1 MNLKKFNLIL
11 VALPVLI
18 YVLGFITLLSVSP
31 DHARDQTLFF
41 VAGVCVY
48 TIISVI
54 DYEIYKYYWKY
65 FYIVILTLLLV
76 TFFSGLVR
84 YGSARWL
91 GFGGVQIQPSEFAK
105 ILVVLGAAYML
116 TSDKLRATSFRN
128 LLKMLVFF
136 LPVLFLVL
144 AQPDLGTALVAAFCL
159 AVMLIY
165 AGVDRLYFIVAFL
178 VAGIFSTPVW
188 NLLHEYQ
195 KRRIL
200 IFLNPEL
207 DVLGSGYNVIQS
219 MIAVGSGGLLG
230 RGFGQ
235 GTQSHLRFLPAYW
248 TDFIFAS
255 FAEEWGFLGVLG
267 LVSLFCL
274 LLGVLL
280 YVTYKA
286 KDAYGSVVCV
296 GVFAVMFFQFTVNVG
311 MNLGL
316 MPVTGIPLPLFSYGG
331 SSMITSMFL
340 LGLVQSVWI
349 HRAK

>member
-1 MNLKKFNLIL
+1 MHLKKFNFTL
-11 VALPVLI
+11 VVLPILI
-18 YVLGFITLLSVSP
+18 YILGFITLLSVSP
-31 DHARDQTLFF
+31 DHAKDQTGFFIAGILVYILVSLF
-41 VAGVCVY
+41 
-48 TIISVI
+48 
-54 DYEIYKYYWKY
+54 DYEIFKHYWKY
-65 FYIVILTLLLV
+65 FYIIILALLLT

-91 GFGGVQIQPSEFAK
+91 GFGSVQIQPSEFAK
-105 ILVVLGAAYML
+105 IIVVLGAASML
-116 TSDKLRATSFRN
+116 TSTKLHATSILN
-128 LLKMLVFF
+128 LAKMLILF
-136 LPVLFLVL
+136 LPVLILVL

-159 AVMLIY
+159 AAMLLY
-165 AGVDRLYFIVAFL
+165 AGIDSMYFIAAFL
-178 VAGIFSTPVW
+178 IAGIFSTPAW

-219 MIAVGSGGLLG
+219 MIAVGSGGMFG

-274 LLGVLL
+274 LLGILL
-280 YVTYKA
+280 YIAFKA
-286 KDAYGSVVCV
+286 KDSFGSVVCV
-296 GVFAVMFFQFTVNVG
+296 GVFAVIFFQFTVNVG

-331 SSMITSMFL
+331 SSMLTSMFL
-340 LGLVQSVWI
+340 LGLAQSVWL